1 MAREQLKTLTEPM
14 YYVLLAL
21 TKEQHGYAIM
31 QNITKLTEG
40 RVEVGAGTLYALL
53 SRFEK
58 EGIVIQTRE
67 IERKKL
73 YCLSELGEKLLTR
86 EYARLNQMV
95 KDGDLFFNQDGT
107 LPPIDRGGIE
117 EEEEVLSAIENESKD
132 EPEVPLGENVK
143 KPKIVSKPKGLRHAF
158 EKGLLTT

>member
-31 QNITKLTEG
+31 QNIIKLTEG

-67 IERKKL
+67 VERKKL

-95 KDGDLFFNQDGT
+95 KDGDSFFNEDGT
-107 LPPIDRGGIE
+107 LPPIDRGGIK
-117 EEEEVLSAIENESKD
+117 EEEEVLSAIENGLKD
-132 EPEVPLGENVK
+132 EPEVPAEKNKK
-143 KPKIVSKPKGLRHAF
+143 KPESAPKTKGVRHAF